1 MLICK
6 IDYELIQDRNDLIQ
20 SLSTNPEFLKNKLC
34 FYLHA
39 CSLYFQVS
47 LLQLKSF
54 SNCVLVVLKL
64 QASEGN
70 MVIDYKD
77 WQIPLG
83 RRFRSVF

>member
-6 IDYELIQDRNDLIQ
+6 IDYVLIQDRSALIQ
-20 SLSTNPEFLKNKLC
+20 SLSTNPEFLKNKVG

-39 CSLYFQVS
+39 CSLYLQAS
-47 LLQLKSF
+47 MLQLKSLF
-54 SNCVLVVLKL
+54 ICVLIVLNL